1 MPRNDQV
8 TRQWHPSQKTTE
20 RKDGRLAMSIRAADT
35 RELVGWVL
43 HFGSGVQVVSPESFR
58 DTVRAEARK
67 ICEQE

>member
-1 MPRNDQV
+1 
-8 TRQWHPSQKTTE
+8 
-20 RKDGRLAMSIRAADT
+20 MSIRAADT